1 MSKYTQL
8 TSESI
13 REDIEEY
20 IDTHGII
27 PHEALPSERELAELL
42 QVNRVSL
49 RRAIAQMAGENRIY
63 TVRGHGTFLSPPKF
77 LEQTTTH
84 ISFTDSWRN
93 EGHRV
98 RSEVLRFAE
107 EEANLKVSQTLS
119 VPLGS
124 PVFELRRLRLIDE
137 TPVAVE
143 TSYLLASLCPG
154 LTSFHFGGELSL
166 YATLS
171 QRYGIRITRQQQRL
185 RTTRLTE
192 EEARLMGSE
201 PGGSAFYMVAAG
213 YGDDGVP
220 VEHSVAITRADRYAI
235 VSEANLAPKIPPPE
249 PCDRPNERQ

>member
-8 TSESI
+8 ASESI

-20 IDTHGII
+20 IDTHGLI
-27 PHEALPSERELAELL
+27 PHESLPSERELAETLH
-42 QVNRVSL
+42 VNRVSL
-49 RRAIAQMAGENRIY
+49 RRALEQMAGEDRVY
-63 TVRGHGTFLSPPKF
+63 TIRGHGTFVSPPKF

-98 RSEVLRFAE
+98 RSEVLRFTE

-137 TPVAVE
+137 TPVAIE
-143 TSYLLASLCPG
+143 TSYLLASVCPG
-154 LTSFHFGGELSL
+154 LTAFNFSGELSL
-166 YATLS
+166 YSTLS

-185 RTTRLTE
+185 RTTRLTQ
-192 EEARLMGSE
+192 EEARLMGCAT
-201 PGGSAFYMVAAG
+201 GQSAFYMVAAG
-213 YGDDGVP
+213 YGDDGIP

-235 VSEANLAPKIPPPE
+235 ASDASIAAKPPQR
-249 PCDRPNERQ
+249 DSSFR

>member
-13 REDIEEY
+13 REDVEEY
-20 IDTHGII
+20 IDTHGLI
-27 PHEALPSERELAELL
+27 PHESLPSERELAELL
-42 QVNRVSL
+42 GVNRVSL
-49 RRAIAQMAGENRIY
+49 RRAIAQMAGEDRVY
-63 TVRGHGTFLSPPKF
+63 TIRGHGTFVSPPKF
-77 LEQTTTH
+77 MERADTH
-84 ISFTDSWRN
+84 ISFTESWRN

-137 TPVAVE
+137 TPVAIE
-143 TSYLLASLCPG
+143 TSYLLSSVCPG
-154 LTSFHFGGELSL
+154 LTSFNFGGELSL
-166 YATLS
+166 YSTLS
-171 QRYGIRITRQQQRL
+171 QRYGVHITRQQQRL

-192 EEARLMGSE
+192 EEARLMGCDT
-201 PGGSAFYMVAAG
+201 GVHAFYMVAAG
-213 YGDDGVP
+213 YGGDGLP

-235 VSEANLAPKIPPPE
+235 VSDANIALKAPQRESGP
-249 PCDRPNERQ
+249 R